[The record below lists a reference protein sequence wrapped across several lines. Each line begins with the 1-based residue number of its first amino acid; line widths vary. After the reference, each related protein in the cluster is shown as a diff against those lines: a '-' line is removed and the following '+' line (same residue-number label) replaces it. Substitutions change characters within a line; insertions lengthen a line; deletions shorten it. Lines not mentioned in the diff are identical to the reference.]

1 MEFQSDNNLTIFL
14 TSNANLDMYPN
25 NDASKFTNVLKQ
37 SIRLNPNVD
46 YQARLANFHIPNVEY
61 VFKEYDFEGSSLKY
75 HISLFE
81 YDPSTRG
88 YLEHEKYR
96 RELFRLAPD
105 KNIEGLFEAGDLK
118 SKFNPADPENNDQ
131 MDVLGKPYARV
142 KKAKFLYN
150 LSHSLVISTEDNDKY
165 QKQSSILSWIRHY
178 LNKNKSYHFGEYDNL
193 FVNQFL
199 DLNYVQMTDF
209 GHLNTKSRGR
219 LFYKLLKA
227 ADYSE
232 QTREFLHNVGMGT
245 GTLSPPETTSA
256 ALAGRNESENSED
269 VPRTER
275 SVADSLLEIFTPEEI
290 RLLYKNPALR
300 NPPFETDDTVRDKRD
315 TSSLLDL
322 ALRWK
327 KFGRDYKKMYVTGGD
342 SRDKAEGS
350 EMLVGNDQATPV
362 DDEDHDVHGDLEE
375 ASDEEDEQGRPLDTP
390 LIGGGNTVPG
400 EEEEGE
406 PRPVAP
412 GLIAGRTED
421 VAPGTEMVDGV
432 KEGEITFIGNFPNGV
447 ESLMREYSLAL
458 PLSDQ
463 PSGPPPKKK
472 KKKRKKTP
480 SSSLSAYPR
489 AESLTAKTT
498 FLGFYVTLGKH
509 MAKFFGIDEDEKLLL
524 AGHGEDHVDIAMY
537 NHKLSPDFLKPQI
550 STLMVYSDI
559 ILPKIHVGNSLTNIL
574 DIISVP
580 HGKTFQRSN
589 TVGLYRPLKDH
600 TIQSISIAIYD
611 RDGDEIYFPKNSFS
625 ALELEIRPFT
635 LDM

>member
-232 QTREFLHNVGMGT
+232 ETREFLYNVGMGT

-300 NPPFETDDTVRDKRD
+300 NPPFDTDTVRDKRD

-322 ALRWK
+322 ALRWI

-406 PRPVAP
+406 PRPVAT

-472 KKKRKKTP
+472 KKNGKKHR
-480 SSSLSAYPR
+480 PR
-489 AESLTAKTT
+489 LCQ
-498 FLGFYVTLGKH
+498 H
-509 MAKFFGIDEDEKLLL
+509 
-524 AGHGEDHVDIAMY
+524 
-537 NHKLSPDFLKPQI
+537 
-550 STLMVYSDI
+550 
-559 ILPKIHVGNSLTNIL
+559 ILVPKV
-574 DIISVP
+574 
-580 HGKTFQRSN
+580 
-589 TVGLYRPLKDH
+589 
-600 TIQSISIAIYD
+600 
-611 RDGDEIYFPKNSFS
+611 
-625 ALELEIRPFT
+625 
-635 LDM
+635 